1 MSHQHTVLTRED
13 VYYQAVNCYF
23 GVFVYLI
30 GYNRF
35 LVENPKLSIACAILS
50 GLFLLLGLVLTIA
63 SFCRTPPNY
72 ANFILK
78 YIGPGIDIVASA
90 SIIIGFVLAIQYF
103 PLKPFIF
110 HLFFYGGWVL
120 MMLLIAR
127 KMIISLQEVAWYR
140 ANIVRGLKILAL
152 VIGIFVLMLMS
163 IGQLPVTGA
172 VWVLAVGLV
181 LLAIAMIIEV
191 YKIE

>member
-1 MSHQHTVLTRED
+1 
-13 VYYQAVNCYF
+13 
-23 GVFVYLI
+23 
-30 GYNRF
+30 
-35 LVENPKLSIACAILS
+35 
-50 GLFLLLGLVLTIA
+50 
-63 SFCRTPPNY
+63 
-72 ANFILK
+72 
-78 YIGPGIDIVASA
+78 
-90 SIIIGFVLAIQYF
+90 
-103 PLKPFIF
+103 
-110 HLFFYGGWVL
+110 